1 MLCPE
6 QEYKG
11 NVRTNSMDVRAGV
24 VVLLLIMLIVP
35 PIYAA
40 VGCIIKKADTEIFV
54 TESYDPDSGQLIA
67 NAKLTYTDVE
77 TGKKVG
83 LGQRE
88 LVFNVNYT
96 TKEGENKFDSAKAQT
111 NNLGKATASFVIP
124 NAKEHKVEVI
134 FKGDEGFKESVG
146 TLTGGSGTEVSFKS
160 NLPEGVDLVTCMP
173 LLLLIGM
180 LGAAMYASGRNPF
193 GIVDFTAP
201 RGFTVQRRV
210 MKAFTAGGW
219 GSWALAFTGGALSAI
234 AGGLV
239 STKTEKGKEKGK
251 EEEKKKAEE
260 KVKEEGKEKKP
271 EKGTAQKGE
280 VPMTVKSNVPP
291 KKEQQKK
298 GEEQQKPAP
307 NLEQPQVQK
316 KPEGKATS
324 LAPTKEKSEE
334 KPTRVKMSEDAIRRL
349 NIIAIFGSILAALGG
364 NVYAFSMVKEEVVTE
379 TEITEITEIDET
391 TDKQRVV
398 RKPMILAGSFAGV
411 VAQKMRGAVEEA
423 VINQLAEKK
432 TISEITADQNKTI
445 KKGEIAN
452 EGAKEAIKKQE
463 LEQKKIEDGKNR
475 VKSSIK
481 DINKQIG
488 DLKKKRIEAEKNGKK
503 EEIEKL
509 NKELKALE
517 TEKKKYEYVLN
528 RIEKEEEKLKNVKD
542 KIENERSLSGIKGLA
557 GSGLEQNIDKNKD
570 EKNNNEQFV
579 ESTVKP
585 YFDKGKKDGILKG
598 AFKDADIK
606 NAEDISPE
614 KLDKVISNL
623 KEKAEQA
630 SPEEKER
637 ITKLIKETQEVRD
650 GLFERNKES
659 IKAMK
664 ELNNSINT
672 MNSLLGLNLTKAQEE
687 LNKYLKSTFDE
698 VKKDKILSQEF
709 ENTGINVKDISPEKL
724 DEKLGNVI
732 SNLKEK
738 AEQARSPEEK
748 ERITKAIEKTQEIR
762 DGLNEK
768 EKDVLEAGKYESTR
782 KNELSFENI
791 VKRIEHLS
799 NTPPENIAYE
809 DYQETKKRYEEYKEK
824 KEKGEKDIKNLE
836 EMGKLLDNINSGKPV
851 DRETMD
857 TAIKCLFNVHAPST
871 DTQLLTLLTLPELIS
886 AAEKSGNDEDVKKSK
901 EEFAREINEQIK
913 QINNEKDDVKR
924 ITRLGI
930 TLDSAKKVYGEND
943 PQGKDLENRFLNEVN
958 SGKQNVQ
965 DEVLLSTVITA
976 WRQTH
981 PGNDQT
987 DKMLENLRADL
998 NSKDP
1003 QKAEAARETLN
1014 DYASWLRYNLTPL
1027 STLEE
1032 VATPEQAMPY
1042 INHLKGMYEKERK
1055 EEKYLEN
1062 DFKNLYEIFG
1072 DKEIVIEKNK
1082 HPTYGEPPE
1091 EVIINS
1097 NPPKNI
1103 EDMIKDIENSSTYK
1117 ALLPSEGEL
1126 LPPRVEPT
1134 PSTTGEG
1141 TPIVTAEEIR
1151 KIYEMCK
1158 GELEENGVQ
1167 KTAGPVAVFLI
1178 DTFIKELNQIRE
1190 PEKKPPTL
1198 PTKGDQG
1205 LA

>member
-1 MLCPE
+1 
-6 QEYKG
+6 
-11 NVRTNSMDVRAGV
+11 MDVRAGV
-24 VVLLLIMLIVP
+24 VVLLLIMLIV

-124 NAKEHKVEVI
+124 NAKEHKLEVI

-234 AGGLV
+234 AGGLL
-239 STKTEKGKEKGK
+239 KTMSEKGKEKGK

-280 VPMTVKSNVPP
+280 VPMTVKSKGVPP

-298 GEEQQKPAP
+298 GEEQQKLAP
-307 NLEQPQVQK
+307 NLKQPQEQ
-316 KPEGKATS
+316 KPEGKVTS

-379 TEITEITEIDET
+379 TEIDKTKDE
-391 TDKQRVV
+391 QRVV

-411 VAQKMRGAVEEA
+411 VVQKMRDAVEEA
-423 VINQLAEKK
+423 VIDQLAEKK
-432 TISEITADQNKTI
+432 TISETTADQSRAI

-463 LEQKKIEDGKNR
+463 LEQKKIEDEKNR
-475 VKSSIK
+475 IKSSIK

-488 DLKKKRIEAEKNGKK
+488 DLKKKRIEAEKSGKK

-509 NKELKALE
+509 DKELKALE

-528 RIEKEEEKLKNVKD
+528 RIEEEEKKLKNVKD
-542 KIENERSLSGIKGLA
+542 KIENERSRIWLA
-557 GSGLEQNIDKNKD
+557 GNGLEQNINKNED
-570 EKNNNEQFV
+570 EKNNNKQFV

-585 YFDKGKKDGILKG
+585 YFDKGEKDEILSG
-598 AFKDADIK
+598 AFKDAGIHDVK
-606 NAEDISPE
+606 DISPE
-614 KLDKVISNL
+614 TLDKVISKLKDKANKTKDP
-623 KEKAEQA
+623 KEKE
-630 SPEEKER
+630 SINK
-637 ITKLIKETQEVRD
+637 KIKETQEVRD

-659 IKAMK
+659 IKAMN

-672 MNSLLGLNLTKAQEE
+672 MNSLLGLNLRKAQEE
-687 LNKYLKSTFDE
+687 LNKYLKSTFDK
-698 VKKDKILSQEF
+698 VKKDKILNQEF
-709 ENTGINVKDISPEKL
+709 ENAGINEMKDISSEKLSEKL
-724 DEKLGNVI
+724 DAVI

-738 AEQARSPEEK
+738 AEQASSEEK
-748 ERITKAIEKTQEIR
+748 GRINEAIKKAQEIR

-768 EKDVLEAGKYESTR
+768 EEDVSEARKYESTR
-782 KNELSFENI
+782 KNDPSFENI
-791 VKRIEHLS
+791 VKSIEHLS
-799 NTPPENIAYE
+799 NTPPEKIAFE
-809 DYQETKKRYEEYKEK
+809 DYQETKKRYEEYNEK
-824 KEKGEKDIKNLE
+824 KKEGKKEIENLE
-836 EMGKLLDNINSGKPV
+836 KMGKLLDNMNGGKSV
-851 DRETMD
+851 DSETMD
-857 TAIKCLFNVHAPST
+857 TAIKCLSNVYAPST
-871 DTQLLTLLTLPELIS
+871 DNQLLTLLTFPELIS
-886 AAEKSGNDEDVKKSK
+886 AAEKSGNGEKVEELK
-901 EEFAREINEQIK
+901 EEFAREIDKQIEQI
-913 QINNEKDDVKR
+913 NSEKDDVKR
-924 ITRLGI
+924 ITGLAI
-930 TLDSAKKVYGEND
+930 VVSSAKKVYGEND
-943 PQGKDLENRFLNEVN
+943 PLAKNIGNRLLSEIETQRVEIDKETNGVKRIEQLAILTKVASETLGENDPRVKNLENQFLNEVN
-958 SGKQNVQ
+958 SGKQNVK
-965 DEVLLSTVITA
+965 DEVLLS
-976 WRQTH
+976 
-981 PGNDQT
+981 
-987 DKMLENLRADL
+987 
-998 NSKDP
+998 
-1003 QKAEAARETLN
+1003 
-1014 DYASWLRYNLTPL
+1014 
-1027 STLEE
+1027 
-1032 VATPEQAMPY
+1032 
-1042 INHLKGMYEKERK
+1042 
-1055 EEKYLEN
+1055 
-1062 DFKNLYEIFG
+1062 
-1072 DKEIVIEKNK
+1072 
-1082 HPTYGEPPE
+1082 
-1091 EVIINS
+1091 
-1097 NPPKNI
+1097 
-1103 EDMIKDIENSSTYK
+1103 
-1117 ALLPSEGEL
+1117 
-1126 LPPRVEPT
+1126 
-1134 PSTTGEG
+1134 
-1141 TPIVTAEEIR
+1141 
-1151 KIYEMCK
+1151 
-1158 GELEENGVQ
+1158 
-1167 KTAGPVAVFLI
+1167 
-1178 DTFIKELNQIRE
+1178 
-1190 PEKKPPTL
+1190 
-1198 PTKGDQG
+1198 
-1205 LA
+1205 

>member
-1 MLCPE
+1 
-6 QEYKG
+6 
-11 NVRTNSMDVRAGV
+11 MDVRAGV
-24 VVLLLIMLIVP
+24 VILLLIMLIV

-234 AGGLV
+234 AGGLL
-239 STKTEKGKEKGK
+239 KTMSEKGKEKEK
-251 EEEKKKAEE
+251 EEEKKKAEG

-280 VPMTVKSNVPP
+280 VPMTVKSKGVPP

-307 NLEQPQVQK
+307 KLEQPQVQK
-316 KPEGKATS
+316 KPEGKVTS
-324 LAPTKEKSEE
+324 LAPRKEKSEE

-379 TEITEITEIDET
+379 TEIDKT
-391 TDKQRVV
+391 TGEQRVV

-411 VAQKMRGAVEEA
+411 VAQKMRGAVEEE

-452 EGAKEAIKKQE
+452 ERAKEAIKKQE
-463 LEQKKIEDGKNR
+463 LEQKKIGDRKKEIR
-475 VKSSIK
+475 REIK
-481 DINKQIG
+481 DIDKQIG
-488 DLKKKRIEAEKNGKK
+488 DLKKKRIEAEKSGKK

-509 NKELKALE
+509 DKQLKALE

-528 RIEKEEEKLKNVKD
+528 RIEKEEEKLKNVRD
-542 KIENERSLSGIKGLA
+542 EIENKRSRSGIKRLA
-557 GSGLEQNIDKNKD
+557 GGGLEQNIDENKD

-585 YFDKGKKDGILKG
+585 YFDKGEKDEILSG
-598 AFKDADIK
+598 AFKDAGIHDVK
-606 NAEDISPE
+606 DISPE
-614 KLDKVISNL
+614 KLDGVISNLKDKANKTKDPEEKESINKKIKEAQEVRDGLFERNKESIKAMNELNNSINTMNSLVGLDPKKAQEELNRYLKSTFDEVKKDKVLNQEFENAGINEMKDISPEKLDDVISNL

-637 ITKLIKETQEVRD
+637 I
-650 GLFERNKES
+650 N
-659 IKAMK
+659 
-664 ELNNSINT
+664 
-672 MNSLLGLNLTKAQEE
+672 
-687 LNKYLKSTFDE
+687 
-698 VKKDKILSQEF
+698 
-709 ENTGINVKDISPEKL
+709 
-724 DEKLGNVI
+724 
-732 SNLKEK
+732 
-738 AEQARSPEEK
+738 
-748 ERITKAIEKTQEIR
+748 KAIEKTQEIR

-768 EKDVLEAGKYESTR
+768 EKDVSEARYELTR
-782 KNELSFENI
+782 KNEPSFENI
-791 VKRIEHLS
+791 VESIEHLL
-799 NTPPENIAYE
+799 NTPPERIAFE
-809 DYQETKKRYEEYKEK
+809 DYQETKKRYEEYNEK
-824 KEKGEKDIKNLE
+824 KKEGKKEIENLE
-836 EMGKLLDNINSGKPV
+836 EMGKLLGNLNSGKPV
-851 DRETMD
+851 DRRTMD
-857 TAIKCLFNVHAPST
+857 TVIECISNVHALST
-871 DTQLLTLLTLPELIS
+871 DTQLLTLPELIS
-886 AAEKSGNDEDVKKSK
+886 AAEKSGNGKKVEELK
-901 EEFAREINEQIK
+901 EEFAREINKQIE
-913 QINNEKDDVKR
+913 QINNEEDDVKR
-924 ITRLGI
+924 ITGLAI
-930 TLDSAKKVYGEND
+930 VVSSAKKVYGEDD
-943 PQGKDLENRFLNEVN
+943 PRVKDLENQFLNEVN

-987 DKMLENLRADL
+987 GKMLENLRADL
-998 NSKDP
+998 NSEDP
-1003 QKAEAARETLN
+1003 EKAKAARETLN

-1027 STLEE
+1027 STLGE

-1042 INHLKGMYEKERK
+1042 INSLEGMYKKER
-1055 EEKYLEN
+1055 EENEKYLKNE
-1062 DFKNLYEIFG
+1062 FENLYKIFG
-1072 DKEIVIEKNK
+1072 NKEIVIEKK
-1082 HPTYGEPPE
+1082 QHPTYGELTE

-1097 NPPKNI
+1097 NPPENI
-1103 EDMIKDIENSSTYK
+1103 EDMIKDIERSPKYK
-1117 ALLPSEGEL
+1117 YLRLQSEGEL
-1126 LPPRVEPT
+1126 LPPQVEPT
-1134 PSTTGEG
+1134 PTTTGQK
-1141 TPIVTAEEIR
+1141 TPIVTVTDEEIR
-1151 KIYEMCK
+1151 EMYK
-1158 GELEENGVQ
+1158 MAKRTLEENGVP
-1167 KTAGPVAVFLI
+1167 KETAGLVAVAFTNEFTNKLI
-1178 DTFIKELNQIRE
+1178 
-1190 PEKKPPTL
+1190 
-1198 PTKGDQG
+1198 
-1205 LA
+1205 